1 MGIGKRISQIIRANF
16 NDLLSSA
23 EDPEK
28 QMDLALTDMQSALKE
43 AKQVLV
49 QQLAEEKRLQREL
62 DQADDMGRV
71 WQEKA
76 QKAVDAGADDLARE
90 ALRKKRTYE
99 DLAAQLDGQ
108 LADQQKAVD
117 NLRAEYKLL
126 EQRIAEA
133 GERRKQVTRER
144 YRRTNERGADTSVR
158 RVDSGLVRDRSA
170 FDKFEEMA
178 DKVDRF
184 ESETSARQEL
194 EQMLAGEDKLAAQI
208 DSLGGAPAAESRG
221 RGERDLTVDI
231 ELEEMRKR
239 AGRPAPPAEAPAA
252 DAGPQPR
259 RSHRRELEKPAA
271 EAAPPADAAAKDDA
285 ADEGGDEAGGTGRQ
299 LEL

>member
-1 MGIGKRISQIIRANF
+1 
-16 NDLLSSA
+16 
-23 EDPEK
+23 
-28 QMDLALTDMQSALKE
+28 
-43 AKQVLV
+43 
-49 QQLAEEKRLQREL
+49 
-62 DQADDMGRV
+62 MGRV

-99 DLAAQLDGQ
+99 DLANQLDGQ
-108 LADQQKAVD
+108 LAEQQKAVD
-117 NLRAEYKLL
+117 NLRAEYKML

-133 GERRKQVTRER
+133 GERRKRVTSER
-144 YRRTNERGADTSVR
+144 YRRANERQADTSVR
-158 RVDSGLVRDRSA
+158 QVDTSLLRDRSA

-194 EQMLAGEDKLAAQI
+194 EQMLAGEEKLAAQI
-208 DSLGGAPAAESRG
+208 DSLGGAPASAARPRE
-221 RGERDLTVDI
+221 ERDLTVDI

-252 DAGPQPR
+252 SDGPQPR
-259 RSHRRELEKPAA
+259 RSHRRDA
-271 EAAPPADAAAKDDA
+271 EAAPVPEPAAKPEGEGDE
-285 ADEGGDEAGGTGRQ
+285 ADGGDEPGGGGRQ